1 MATKAALKVQN
12 WGNSLAV
19 RIPAAVARTAHLVSG
34 QEVSVQV
41 VKGNIVVKPQG
52 RAPQMSL
59 AQKLKAFDPALHGG
73 EVMADSP
80 VGREFR

>member
-1 MATKAALKVQN
+1 MVTKAALKVQN

-19 RIPAAVARTAHLVSG
+19 RIPAVARTAHLVSG

-41 VKGNIVVKPQG
+41 VNGNIVVKPQG

-59 AQKLKAFDPALHGG
+59 AQKLKAFDPDLHGG